1 MAENAAA
8 TGAAEEPRPANG
20 TVDATDG
27 RAVDA
32 AIPEAAPPERVHT
45 DSATS
50 EAERRGSSVPV
61 ASTGRPATPGDATVV
76 PSGPTTSG
84 PATDGLATLGSA
96 TDGPATDGPATPRP
110 ATDGPANPE
119 PATDGPSSWGPATPG
134 SENGG
139 SVTPEYSAAEPVNA
153 TAQEQN
159 SDESAAPASRA
170 GRNLPAALAVGF
182 GLGLSLIAILLFV
195 PKVFIGV
202 AAAGVGVAT
211 WEVAKRLR
219 EADVLVP
226 RIPLIVGGQAVFW
239 LGWPWGA
246 SGVAGAF
253 AATTL
258 ICMVWRLFDHGLQ
271 TAPRNFLRDTAITI
285 FTLAWIPLL
294 ASFATLLLLEPD
306 GNLRVLTFMILVVCS
321 DVGGYVAGV
330 LFGRHPMVPA
340 ISPKKSWEGF
350 CGSLVFSVI
359 GGLLTVTLLLE
370 ANSMIGVVLGVGLVL
385 VATVGDLIESQVKR
399 ELGIKDMGTLLPGHG
414 GIMDRLDS
422 MLPSAFV
429 SWLVLSSLI

>member
-1 MAENAAA
+1 MSDGTIVAENAAA
-8 TGAAEEPRPANG
+8 TGAAEEPPVN
-20 TVDATDG
+20 G
-27 RAVDA
+27 RADA
-32 AIPEAAPPERVHT
+32 RQVHANDAGT
-45 DSATS
+45 AEPLATS
-50 EAERRGSSVPV
+50 E
-61 ASTGRPATPGDATVV
+61 GDAGAAH
-76 PSGPTTSG
+76 PDPASSG
-84 PATDGLATLGSA
+84 
-96 TDGPATDGPATPRP
+96 
-110 ATDGPANPE
+110 
-119 PATDGPSSWGPATPG
+119 
-134 SENGG
+134 
-139 SVTPEYSAAEPVNA
+139 
-153 TAQEQN
+153 
-159 SDESAAPASRA
+159 SRA
-170 GRNLPAALAVGF
+170 GRNLPAALSVGF
-182 GLGLSLIAILLFV
+182 GLGLSLIGILLFV

-226 RIPLIVGGQAVFW
+226 RVPLILGGQAVFW
-239 LGWPWGA
+239 LGWPYGA
-246 SGVAGAF
+246 SGVTGAF

-258 ICMVWRLFDHGLQ
+258 VCMAWRLFDHGLR
-271 TAPRNFLRDTAITI
+271 TAPRNFLRDTAITV

-330 LFGRHPMVPA
+330 LFGKHPMVPS

-385 VATVGDLIESQVKR
+385 VATCGDLIESQIKR

-429 SWLVLSSLI
+429 SWLVLSTLI

>member
-1 MAENAAA
+1 M
-8 TGAAEEPRPANG
+8 
-20 TVDATDG
+20 
-27 RAVDA
+27 
-32 AIPEAAPPERVHT
+32 
-45 DSATS
+45 
-50 EAERRGSSVPV
+50 
-61 ASTGRPATPGDATVV
+61 
-76 PSGPTTSG
+76 
-84 PATDGLATLGSA
+84 
-96 TDGPATDGPATPRP
+96 
-110 ATDGPANPE
+110 
-119 PATDGPSSWGPATPG
+119 
-134 SENGG
+134 
-139 SVTPEYSAAEPVNA
+139 
-153 TAQEQN
+153 
-159 SDESAAPASRA
+159 
-170 GRNLPAALAVGF
+170 PAALAVGL

-202 AAAGVGVAT
+202 VGVAVAVAT
-211 WEVAKRLR
+211 WEVTKRLR

-226 RIPLIVGGQAVFW
+226 RIPLLVGGQAVFW
-239 LGWPWGA
+239 AGWPWGA
-246 SGVAGAF
+246 SGVLGAF

-258 ICMVWRLFDHGLQ
+258 VCMVWRLFDHGLN
-271 TAPRNFLRDTAITI
+271 TAPRNFLRDTAITL
-285 FTLAWIPLL
+285 FTLSWIPLL
-294 ASFATLLLLEPD
+294 AAFSTLLLLEPD

-370 ANSMIGVVLGVGLVL
+370 ANSMIGVVLGVGLVA
-385 VATVGDLIESQVKR
+385 VATVGDLIESQIKR

-429 SWLVLSSLI
+429 SWLVLSALL

>member
-1 MAENAAA
+1 MPPIRHRRPARAGDERNDELSDGTIVAENAAA

-20 TVDATDG
+20 TADARDG
-27 RAVDA
+27 HAAETSAGKAVD
-32 AIPEAAPPERVHT
+32 AIPEAARHEP
-45 DSATS
+45 
-50 EAERRGSSVPV
+50 VP
-61 ASTGRPATPGDATVV
+61 A
-76 PSGPTTSG
+76 
-84 PATDGLATLGSA
+84 
-96 TDGPATDGPATPRP
+96 
-110 ATDGPANPE
+110 E
-119 PATDGPSSWGPATPG
+119 PATFEPVISEPAAGGSAPPEAATPG
-134 SENGG
+134 SVSGDSAISETA
-139 SVTPEYSAAEPVNA
+139 SDSAATAGSISGSFTADGNAGDEQQGDPAEP
-153 TAQEQN
+153 
-159 SDESAAPASRA
+159 AAAASRA

-258 ICMVWRLFDHGLQ
+258 VCMVWRLFDHGLQ
-271 TAPRNFLRDTAITI
+271 TAPRNFLRDTAITV
-285 FTLAWIPLL
+285 FTLSWIPLL

-385 VATVGDLIESQVKR
+385 IATVGDLIESQVKR

>member
-8 TGAAEEPRPANG
+8 TGAAKEPLPDNG
-20 TVDATDG
+20 TPDAM
-27 RAVDA
+27 
-32 AIPEAAPPERVHT
+32 
-45 DSATS
+45 
-50 EAERRGSSVPV
+50 
-61 ASTGRPATPGDATVV
+61 
-76 PSGPTTSG
+76 SG
-84 PATDGLATLGSA
+84 PAVADTGRASEPVPAAGDAVVADPGGAVRGASEPVAAETFSPEFAAVEATVA
-96 TDGPATDGPATPRP
+96 
-110 ATDGPANPE
+110 E
-119 PATDGPSSWGPATPG
+119 PAPEVPAPS
-134 SENGG
+134 
-139 SVTPEYSAAEPVNA
+139 
-153 TAQEQN
+153 
-159 SDESAAPASRA
+159 SRA

-226 RIPLIVGGQAVFW
+226 RIPLIIGGQAVFW

-330 LFGRHPMVPA
+330 LFGRHPMVPS

-350 CGSLVFSVI
+350 GGSLVFCVI
-359 GGLLTVTLLLE
+359 GGLLTVTLLLD

-385 VATVGDLIESQVKR
+385 VATVGDLIESQIKR

-429 SWLVLSSLI
+429 SWLVLSAFL